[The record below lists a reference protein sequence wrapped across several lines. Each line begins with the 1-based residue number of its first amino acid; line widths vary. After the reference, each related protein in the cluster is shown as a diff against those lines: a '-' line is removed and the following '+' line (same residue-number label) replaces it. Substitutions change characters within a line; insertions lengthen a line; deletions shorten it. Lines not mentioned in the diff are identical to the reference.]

1 MDIERAGI
9 GDFEKVRGFYHR
21 LIDDMADSVFHPGWK
36 KGIYPSDDL
45 IRSSL
50 EEGSLFVMR
59 SSGDI
64 IAAMV
69 VNHECNE
76 GYAGVSWSSE
86 ASGDEVAMIHALG
99 VMPRFSGRGLA
110 REMARYAIS
119 LAKDSGARAVRLDVL
134 KGNLPAEKAYL
145 GAGFRRVGELRM
157 FYEDTGWTDF
167 ALFEY
172 LL

>member
-99 VMPRFSGRGLA
+99 VMPRFSGRGIA

-119 LAKDSGARAVRLDVL
+119 LSKDSGARAVRLEVL
-134 KGNLPAEKAYL
+134 KENLPAKRAY
-145 GAGFRRVGELRM
+145 AAVGFRRVGDVSM
-157 FYEDTGWTDF
+157 FYENTGWTEF
-167 ALFEY
+167 TLFEY

>member
-64 IAAMV
+64 ISAMIM
-69 VNHECNE
+69 NHECNE
-76 GYAGVSWSSE
+76 GYAGAPWSLE

-99 VMPRFSGRGLA
+99 VLPAFSGHGIA
-110 REMARYAIS
+110 KEMARKAIS
-119 LAKDSGARAVRLDVL
+119 VAKGRGVRTVRLEVL
-134 KGNLPAEKAYL
+134 RENLPAKRAY
-145 GAGFRRVGELRM
+145 AAVGFRRVGDVSM
-157 FYEDTGWTDF
+157 FYENTGWTEF
-167 ALFEY
+167 TLFEY